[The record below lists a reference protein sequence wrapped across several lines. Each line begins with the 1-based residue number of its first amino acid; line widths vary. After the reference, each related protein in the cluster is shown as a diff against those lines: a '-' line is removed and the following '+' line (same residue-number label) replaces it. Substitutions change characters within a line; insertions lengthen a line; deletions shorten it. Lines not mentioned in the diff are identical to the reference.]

1 VLREEKRILRCAKDD
16 KLLGYKRRVMQK
28 KWMIG
33 LVLLAGLGAASAQ
46 TAQEMQSAAPPTVPG
61 ESEEQHGRRLLDQ
74 MLKALGGQAWLD
86 KQTSTIEGQ
95 TAAFFRGEP
104 NGSVVQ
110 FVQYKRYPTASL
122 PEATRVEFLSVRG
135 VILPGMKKD
144 VIHLWADGHGYETTY
159 KGTTDLPEKQV
170 TDYYRRQA
178 HSLEE
183 VFRTWIKQP
192 GVMILY
198 TGEGT
203 RDRRPVDKVSI
214 LAADNDAI
222 DIEIEQDTHFP
233 LQRAFKWRDD
243 QFHDY
248 DIDEEVYGDWRMVQ
262 GIATPMNMTSY
273 RNGDMAAQTFYKK
286 VTFNQPLSPD
296 LFEKDKVRPKK

>member
-1 VLREEKRILRCAKDD
+1 
-16 KLLGYKRRVMQK
+16 
-28 KWMIG
+28 
-33 LVLLAGLGAASAQ
+33 
-46 TAQEMQSAAPPTVPG
+46 
-61 ESEEQHGRRLLDQ
+61 
-74 MLKALGGQAWLD
+74 
-86 KQTSTIEGQ
+86 
-95 TAAFFRGEP
+95 
-104 NGSVVQ
+104 
-110 FVQYKRYPTASL
+110 
-122 PEATRVEFLSVRG
+122 
-135 VILPGMKKD
+135 
-144 VIHLWADGHGYETTY
+144 
-159 KGTTDLPEKQV
+159 LPEKQV